1 MLKNW
6 KLSKDC
12 QCQMDQIE
20 LARQKATQLHDDL
33 VAKGGDP
40 TSPLNFILRE
50 AGRRGI
56 EVRAYSKGHAQLE
69 GGRALFDA
77 DAHAIRHEE
86 TGSDFLN
93 AFLIAHEIGHDE
105 FGNGGEAIPAVEV
118 DPARSADPAATGAER
133 LLDYSHKGRQE
144 VLMDLFAREILFPR
158 SVARKWYL
166 DEALSAEQISERLGA
181 PYDMVAVQLFDALLL
196 PQITATSPKMS
207 RTKSLNP
214 EQKEAAIHDGDALL
228 LRAGPGTG
236 KTQTLI
242 GRLEHLRDKC
252 VDPASILVLTF
263 SNKAAGELSDRALD
277 LWPEAAGA
285 IWIGTFHSFG
295 LDIVRRFHD
304 RLDIPG
310 EPNPLDP
317 TAAIALLENEF
328 VRLDLQHFK
337 ELYDPTEQLKDI
349 LSAISRAKDEV
360 VNAVRYKEFADAMRA
375 AAVTDDIET
384 AERCQE
390 IAQVYEV
397 YERLKKNGDFVDF
410 GDLVALPTAL
420 VETDQEV
427 RALLQDRYTHI
438 LVDEYQ
444 DVNRASV
451 RLLRALKPDG
461 KGLWVVG
468 DAKQSIYRFRGAS
481 SFNLRRFKEEDFPT
495 GSIMSLVTNYRS
507 FQEICDGFVEF
518 ANNDM
523 LAAEANFQ
531 AIAHRGSSQ
540 TNPAFVAVEGKGDEV
555 AEIAARIGAAV
566 ESGIPLKEQAVLCKA
581 NDRLADVASG
591 LEALGVPVLY
601 LGPLFDRPEIKDAL
615 SFLSLLTDPRAMGL
629 ACVATIPDFG
639 IPIDDLSVCAQHLAT
654 GEKLRPLDW
663 KARLSNTTTLTPDG
677 QRGLQS
683 VISALKGLSETS
695 TPWRAFATIYL
706 DNTDLVRGLCNQ
718 VQDAMPLPAIAVWQF
733 QNFLRSV
740 RIDGEGY
747 PVTLLLDHIRR
758 LVILSDE
765 RDLRD
770 LPLAAQSLNAVRLMT
785 IHGSKGLEFKVVH
798 LPSLTSRSMPSA
810 HRQTKTAPPDGMIDG
825 PIHSG
830 KDAMRAGHDEE
841 QECLFFVAL
850 SRAEEKL
857 LLYSYNKRSKFIDRI
872 ASKLDFPAQLATT
885 QGSATTEKTVGVAFE
900 SPLTITPSQLA
911 LYEKCPR
918 RFLFAHVLKLG
929 GKRTESAF
937 MKMHGAI
944 QNTIDE
950 LVNVES
956 SVGSEAE
963 LEALYK
969 HHWEARGPADYGY
982 ASDYERAGRQL
993 LAYLF
998 KLRQGETPQPR
1009 KDLVLKVGH
1018 AHVVVRPDECTI
1030 SSDGKFILRRIRTGR
1045 QTKTSTDTVDAAAY
1059 QLAAGSAGDFE
1070 IVFLSSENRSS
1081 VEMGTTKLNNR
1092 RKQIEVTA
1100 ERIHGGSFP
1109 ASPKQPARTC
1119 PRCPYF
1125 FICKVVPSGDLSKK
1139 NLN

>member
-1 MLKNW
+1 
-6 KLSKDC
+6 
-12 QCQMDQIE
+12 MDQIE
-20 LARQKATQLHDDL
+20 LARQKATELHDNL

-40 TSPLNFILRE
+40 ANPLEFILRE
-50 AGRRGI
+50 AKRRDI
-56 EVRAYSKGHAQLE
+56 EVRTYSKGHAQLE
-69 GGRALFDA
+69 GGQALFDA

-105 FGNGGEAIPAVEV
+105 FGSAGDATPAMGI

-144 VLMDLFAREILFPR
+144 VLMDLFARELLFPR
-158 SVARKWYL
+158 TMARKWYL
-166 DEALSAEQISERLGA
+166 DEALTAKQISERLGA

-196 PQITATSPKMS
+196 PQIEVTPQKKSKPKQ
-207 RTKSLNP
+207 LNP
-214 EQKEAAIHDGDALL
+214 EQKKAATHDGGALL

-242 GRLEHLRDKC
+242 GRLEHLRDKG

-304 RLDIPG
+304 RLDISV
-310 EPNPLDP
+310 EPTPLDP

-337 ELYDPTEQLKDI
+337 ELYDPTDQLKDI

-360 VNAVRYKEFADAMRA
+360 VNAPRYKEFADAMRA
-375 AAVTDDIET
+375 SAVADEDIET

-397 YERLKKNGDFVDF
+397 YETLKKNGDFVDF

-420 VETDQEV
+420 VETDQQ
-427 RALLQDRYTHI
+427 ACSLLQDRYTHI

-461 KGLWVVG
+461 KGLWAVG

-481 SFNLRRFKEEDFPT
+481 SFNMQRFLEEDFPS
-495 GSIMSLVTNYRS
+495 GSIMNLVTNYRS

-518 ANNDM
+518 ANAEM
-523 LAAEANFQ
+523 LAAEANVQ
-531 AIAHRGSSQ
+531 AVAHRGSSS
-540 TNPAFVAVEGKGDEV
+540 TKPGFVAVEGKHDEID
-555 AEIAARIGAAV
+555 EIAARTNAAV
-566 ESGIPLKEQAVLCKA
+566 GSGIPFKEQAVLCKA
-581 NDRLADVASG
+581 NDRLADVAAG
-591 LEALGVPVLY
+591 LESRGIPVLY
-601 LGPLFDRPEIKDAL
+601 LGPLFDRPEIKEAL

-629 ACVATIPDFG
+629 SCVATIPEFEML
-639 IPIDDLSVCAQHLAT
+639 IDDLSVCAERLAT
-654 GEKLRPLDW
+654 GDKPDPLEW
-663 KARLSNTTTLTPDG
+663 KTRLSNSTNLTPNG
-677 QRGLQS
+677 QGALQS
-683 VISALKGLSETS
+683 IINALNGLSERS
-695 TPWRAFATIYL
+695 TPWRAFASIYL
-706 DNTDLVRGLCNQ
+706 DNTNLVRGLFKQ
-718 VQDAMPLPAIAVWQF
+718 AQDGISLPAIALWQF

-740 RIDGEGY
+740 RVDGEGY
-747 PVTLLLDHIRR
+747 PVTLILDHIRR

-770 LPLAAQSLNAVRLMT
+770 LPTAAQSLNAVRLMT
-785 IHGSKGLEFKVVH
+785 IHGSKGLEFKMVH

-810 HRQTKTAPPDGMIDG
+810 SRQTSPAPPDGMIDG

-830 KDAMRAGHDEE
+830 KGAVRAGHDEE

-850 SRAEEKL
+850 SRAEDEL
-857 LLYSYNKRSKFIDRI
+857 VMYSYNNRSKFIDRI
-872 ASKLDFPAQLATT
+872 AHKLDFPGQLAVT
-885 QGSATTEKTVGVAFE
+885 QENATNEKTVGVAFE
-900 SPLTITPSQLA
+900 TPLTITPSQLA

-918 RFLFAHVLKLG
+918 RFLYAHVLKLG
-929 GKRTESAF
+929 GRRTESAF
-937 MKMHGAI
+937 MKMHGAV
-944 QNTIDE
+944 QKTIDD
-950 LVNVES
+950 LVNPENS
-956 SVGSEAE
+956 IGSEAE
-963 LEALYK
+963 LEVLYK
-969 HHWEARGPADYGY
+969 RHWEARGPTDHGY

-993 LAYLF
+993 LTYLF
-998 KLRQGETPQPR
+998 KLRQGETPRSPA
-1009 KDLVLKVGH
+1009 DFALNLGH
-1018 AHVVVRPDECTI
+1018 AQIVVRPDECTI
-1030 SSDGKFILRRIRTGR
+1030 DSDGKLIMRRIRTGR
-1045 QTKTSTDTVDAAAY
+1045 QTKKSTDTLDAAAY
-1059 QLAAGSAGDFE
+1059 QLAVEPTGDFE
-1070 IVFLSSENRSS
+1070 FVFLSSEERGS
-1081 VEMGTTKLNNR
+1081 VSMGTTKLNNR
-1092 RKQIEVTA
+1092 RRQIEEATQA
-1100 ERIHGGSFP
+1100 IRTGSFP

-1125 FICKVVPSGDLSKK
+1125 FICTDAPSGELSKK
-1139 NLN
+1139 TLN